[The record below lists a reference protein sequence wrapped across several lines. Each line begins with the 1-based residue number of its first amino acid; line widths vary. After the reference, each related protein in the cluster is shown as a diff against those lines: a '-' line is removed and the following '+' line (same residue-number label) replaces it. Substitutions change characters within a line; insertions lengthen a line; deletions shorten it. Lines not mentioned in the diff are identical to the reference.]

1 MVKLELTDIQA
12 QLLVQVIDNAQFNGV
27 IGQAQE
33 VFSDIEKLLDVRN
46 KLVAPPEEA
55 QEEE

>member
-1 MVKLELTDIQA
+1 MIKLELTDIQA

-46 KLVAPPEEA
+46 KLVAPPQVEE
-55 QEEE
+55 

>member
-1 MVKLELTDIQA
+1 MVLELTDIQA

-46 KLVAPPEEA
+46 KLIAPPEEA
-55 QEEE
+55 QVEE

>member
-12 QLLVQVIDNAQFNGV
+12 QLLIQVIDNAQFNGV

-33 VFSDIEKLLDVRN
+33 VFSDIEKLLNVRN
-46 KLVAPPEEA
+46 KLIAPPEEA
-55 QEEE
+55 QVEE